1 LKFFTL
7 KPSNKQFKTASKYDF
22 PLKMP
27 IKWPIGKCH
36 APPKNFGNVQNSGGA
51 WHRLSLTSLSDNGR
65 FDGW

>member
-1 LKFFTL
+1 MFVRFTL
-7 KPSNKQFKTASKYDF
+7 NNVRHYKKDVS
-22 PLKMP
+22 
-27 IKWPIGKCH
+27 IGKCH